1 MKKQKKIRIKVRDLK
16 PKKDAIGG
24 RKQHHRHHRTSQT
37 TVTGGI
43 GPDGAGKWDY

>member
-1 MKKQKKIRIKVRDLK
+1 MKKQKKIHIKVRDLK

-24 RKQHHRHHRTSQT
+24 QKHHHHHHRPSQT

-43 GPDGAGKWDY
+43 GPDGVGKWDY